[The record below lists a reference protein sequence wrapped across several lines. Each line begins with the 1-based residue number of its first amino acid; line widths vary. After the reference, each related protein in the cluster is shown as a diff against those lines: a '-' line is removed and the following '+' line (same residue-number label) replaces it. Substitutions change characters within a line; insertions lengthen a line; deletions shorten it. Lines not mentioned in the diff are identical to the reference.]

1 MPDDTWSSQSSA
13 ETFTLCKISHSKSI
27 REGESIPVVTRS
39 LTVKSDRSWMVIIHE
54 KRVAGSHCHALKGF
68 PAQINCA
75 DALQRLVQAVSSLYV
90 CAGHPEEEFVSLVE
104 ARKGKIQRGTCNE
117 ESAVIDE
124 YPVELNGQVYF
135 KTVCSANCE
144 ILVHEVK
151 CDACKAYRPNLRSL
165 RSRHKKQINLTPT
178 KRTSAVSRVNF
189 RYLNTPEKVARL
201 SSCSTEAKVAKKE
214 IKRLKE
220 RLKELGEKEG
230 ICVDNDLHS
239 DLTEIIG
246 DQTNEVRKAFSPG
259 TFARLFWEQQI
270 EALKCTDSRQ
280 VRWHPMI
287 IKWCLSIKLRSSSSY
302 NALSNS
308 GVLVLPFD
316 RTLRDYTHF
325 VKAQAGFSPEVDK
338 QLQREA
344 KLDSIPL
351 YQRNVCLVFDEVKI
365 KEDLVYDKHSG
376 DIIGFVNLGETNDL
390 LLAFEQAHLNPS
402 PQPQLATHMLVF
414 MVCGILS
421 NLEFPYAQFPCTTVT
436 GDQLYSLVWGCV
448 RQLETAGFKVLAT
461 TCDGASSNRKFIGL
475 HGKDGEFI
483 YKTVNPFSDEPRPLF
498 FFSDAP
504 HLIKTVRNCWANS
517 FAHTNSRTLWVSNVH
532 VLLPLTSAATIII
545 CMIMNTF
552 NYCCTYC
559 Y

>member
-1 MPDDTWSSQSSA
+1 M
-13 ETFTLCKISHSKSI
+13 
-27 REGESIPVVTRS
+27 R
-39 LTVKSDRSWMVIIHE
+39 
-54 KRVAGSHCHALKGF
+54 
-68 PAQINCA
+68 
-75 DALQRLVQAVSSLYV
+75 
-90 CAGHPEEEFVSLVE
+90 
-104 ARKGKIQRGTCNE
+104 
-117 ESAVIDE
+117 
-124 YPVELNGQVYF
+124 
-135 KTVCSANCE
+135 SANCE
-144 ILVHEVK
+144 ILVHGGK
-151 CDACKAYRPNLRSL
+151 CDAYKAYRPNLRSL
-165 RSRHKKQINLTPT
+165 CSRRKKQISFTPT

-189 RYLNTPEKVARL
+189 RYLNTPEKLARL

-214 IKRLKE
+214 VKRLKE

-230 ICVDNDLHS
+230 IYVDNGLHS

-246 DQTNEVRKAFSPG
+246 NETNEVCKAFSPG

-302 NALSNS
+302 SALSNS
-308 GVLVLPFD
+308 GVLVLPSD

-325 VKAQAGFSPEVDK
+325 VKAQAGFSPEDLDK

-351 YQRNVCLVFDEVKI
+351 YQRNVCLLFDEVKI
-365 KEDLVYDKHSG
+365 KEDLVYNKHSG
-376 DIIGFVNLGETNDL
+376 DIIVFVNLGEVNDL

-402 PQPQLATHMLVF
+402 PQPKLATHMLVF

-421 NLEFPYAQFPCTTVT
+421 DLELPYAQFPSTTVT

-461 TCDGASSNRKFIGL
+461 TCDGAASNRKFFGL
-475 HGKDGEFI
+475 HGKDGKLI

-517 FAHTNSRTLWVSNVH
+517 FAHTNSITLWVSNIH
-532 VLLPLTSAATIII
+532 ALLPLASATTTIIF
-545 CMIMNTF
+545 MIINIF
-552 NYCCTYC
+552 ISCCNYCY
-559 Y
+559 